1 MLIRLLIYYFESA
14 HLNLLP
20 FFKNRLPAQLV
31 FLFFLLVPVFMVA
44 VPLVILPV
52 IKVTDATS
60 FRGGSRTAGAGF
72 AGGAAPTRAMA
83 EAMDSLRLEDTY
95 ANLLLELSKKDS
107 IMLAINLRDSLVD
120 LLIKGVPVRRCRI
133 GSYAMSQAIPHIA
146 RRDSL
151 YTWLFPP
158 FQLLSQTAT
167 IPKSP
172 IRIMDAPKD
181 TVEAEA
187 MAGQEIP
194 IENNDVHF
202 TLQFNRNLTVR
213 IEQEQPPSNT
223 GEFKKKFAFDMERIF
238 AEARATLKNLRAKK
252 IPEHKLW
259 IELSVSR
266 EDAKAIYRAIPVK
279 LQMAL
284 FLPHAR

>member
-1 MLIRLLIYYFESA
+1 M
-14 HLNLLP
+14 NLLP
-20 FFKNRLPAQLV
+20 FFKNRLPAQLI
-31 FLFFLLVPVFMVA
+31 FLFFLLAPIFIVA

-52 IKVTDATS
+52 LRVTDATS
-60 FRGGSRTAGAGF
+60 VSSRSGVAALP
-72 AGGAAPTRAMA
+72 ASGAAPTREMA
-83 EAMDSLRLEDTY
+83 DQMASLRLEDTY
-95 ANLLLELSKKDS
+95 TNLLLELAKKDS
-107 IMLAINLRDSLVD
+107 IMLVINLRDSLVN
-120 LLIKGVPVRRCRI
+120 LMIKGVPVRKCPI
-133 GSYAMSQAIPHIA
+133 SSYAMSQAIPHVA

-151 YTWLFPP
+151 HTWLFPP
-158 FQLLSQTAT
+158 FQLLKETAT

-202 TLQFNRNLTVR
+202 TLQFNRNLSVR
-213 IEQEQPPSNT
+213 IEQEQPPSST
-223 GEFKKKFAFDMERIF
+223 GERKKKFAFDMERIF
-238 AEARATLKNLRAKK
+238 AEARTTLKNLKSNK
-252 IPEHKLW
+252 LPEHRLW
-259 IELSVSR
+259 IQLAVSR

-284 FLPHAR
+284 FLPETR